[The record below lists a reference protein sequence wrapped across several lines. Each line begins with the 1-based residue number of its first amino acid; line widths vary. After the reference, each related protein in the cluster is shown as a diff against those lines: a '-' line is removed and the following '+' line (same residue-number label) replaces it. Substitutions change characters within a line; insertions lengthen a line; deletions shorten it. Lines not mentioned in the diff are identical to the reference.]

1 MRLTTSLALVGSFQ
15 FGISGSF
22 DSHVYALRGPDGIAL
37 IDAGAGT
44 HTAKLLENLWDDLGT
59 DAVKALILTH
69 CHLDHC
75 GGAAEIRTRTGCKV
89 VAPNISRA
97 ILEAGDEESIGLQAA
112 QEQGIYP
119 PDLNLT
125 PCPVD
130 LGVKDG
136 TKFEAAGISFKAVH
150 IRGHS
155 EDMFC
160 YLTHFDGHN
169 WLFTGDAVFYG
180 GVLGVINVQ
189 GSGMDG
195 YRSDLS
201 KLQGMAVEGLF
212 PGHGLVTLRGG
223 QKHIDRAIELS
234 KKGFLPPQVGQGG
247 LVL

>member
-1 MRLTTSLALVGSFQ
+1 VRLTPSLALIGSLQ
-15 FGISGSF
+15 FGISGLF
-22 DSHVYALRGPDGIAL
+22 DCHVYALKGPEGITL

-44 HTAKLLENLWDDLGT
+44 HTEQLLENLRVDLET
-59 DAVKALILTH
+59 DAVKSLVLTH

-75 GGAAEIRTRTGCKV
+75 GGAAELRKRTGCKV
-89 VAPNISRA
+89 IVPQVSRA
-97 ILEAGDEESIGLQAA
+97 ILETGDEDAIGLRAA
-112 QEQGIYP
+112 REQGTYP
-119 PDLNLT
+119 PDFHLA

-130 LGVKDG
+130 SGVTDG
-136 TKFEAAGISFKAVH
+136 DDFEAAGISFKAIHV
-150 IRGHS
+150 RGHS

-160 YLTHFDGHN
+160 YWTHFNGHN

-195 YRSDLS
+195 YRADLW
-201 KLQGMAVEGLF
+201 KLQGLDVEGLF
-212 PGHGLVTLRGG
+212 PGHGLMTLREG
-223 QKHIDRAIELS
+223 QKHIDRAIEFA